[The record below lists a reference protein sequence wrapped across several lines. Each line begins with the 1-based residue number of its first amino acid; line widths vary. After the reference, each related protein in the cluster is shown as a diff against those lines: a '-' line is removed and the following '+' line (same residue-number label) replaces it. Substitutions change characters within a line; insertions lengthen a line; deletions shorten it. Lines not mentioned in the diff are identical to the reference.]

1 MNHLKTTL
9 IWRASLTHANYKK
22 FLLPS
27 LFHFIPMAR
36 QEEKYYN
43 RKIRTS
49 HFSTVVSIT
58 LVLFTL
64 GLLGL
69 LVLHAKKLSDY
80 AKENIG
86 FNIMIRE
93 NVKEAGIIAFLKKL
107 DTEKFVKS
115 TEYIPKDKAALQL
128 KKELG
133 EDFIG
138 FLGYNP
144 LLPTI
149 DLRLK
154 AEYASLESVSKIE
167 KKLLSNP
174 EVKEVFY
181 QKDLLD
187 MVNQNIERISL
198 IILGFSAVLMII
210 AIALI
215 NNTIRLSV
223 YSRRFLI
230 RTMQLVGATR
240 GFIRRPFIFDGIMNG
255 FVSAIVAI
263 GLLMVVM
270 SFLIQEIPELIQ
282 MVDPGMYLVLI
293 LAILSLGIVI
303 SWSSTYLA
311 VRRFLRMK
319 TNELYN

>member
-1 MNHLKTTL
+1 
-9 IWRASLTHANYKK
+9 
-22 FLLPS
+22 
-27 LFHFIPMAR
+27 MAR
-36 QEEKYYN
+36 QEDKYYN
-43 RKIRTS
+43 RRIRTS
-49 HFSTVVSIT
+49 HFSTVISIT
-58 LVLFTL
+58 LVLFML

-69 LVLHAKKLSDY
+69 LLLHTKKLSDY

-86 FNIMIRE
+86 FSIMIKE
-93 NVKEAGIIAFLKKL
+93 GVKEAGIMAFLKKL
-107 DTEKFVKS
+107 DTEEFVKS
-115 TEYIPKDKAALQL
+115 TEYIPKEKAAIQL

-154 AEYASLESVSKIE
+154 ADYASLASVSGIE

-181 QKDLLD
+181 QKNLLE
-187 MVNQNIERISL
+187 MVNQNMERISL

-223 YSRRFLI
+223 YSRRFVI

-240 GFIRRPFIFDGIMNG
+240 GFIRKPFIRNGIIDGFI
-255 FVSAIVAI
+255 SAIVATA
-263 GLLMVVM
+263 LLMIVM
-270 SFLIQEIPELIQ
+270 SLLFQEIPELLQ
-282 MVDPGMYLVLI
+282 MVDLKLYMALIITVLI
-293 LAILSLGIVI
+293 LGVLI
-303 SWSSTYLA
+303 SWFCTWLA
-311 VRRFLRMK
+311 VRRYLRMK
-319 TNELYN
+319 TDELYT

>member
-1 MNHLKTTL
+1 
-9 IWRASLTHANYKK
+9 
-22 FLLPS
+22 
-27 LFHFIPMAR
+27 MAR
-36 QEEKYYN
+36 QEDKFYN

-49 HFSTVVSIT
+49 HFSTVISIT
-58 LVLFTL
+58 LVLFML

-69 LVLHAKKLSDY
+69 LLLHTKKLSDY

-86 FNIMIRE
+86 FSIMIKE
-93 NVKEAGIIAFLKKL
+93 GVKEAGIMAFLKKL
-107 DTEKFVKS
+107 DTEEFVKS
-115 TEYIPKDKAALQL
+115 TEYIPKEEAAIQL

-154 AEYASLESVSKIE
+154 ADYASLSSVSKIE
-167 KKLLSNP
+167 KKLLANP

-181 QKDLLD
+181 QKSLLE
-187 MVNQNIERISL
+187 MVNQNMERISL

-223 YSRRFLI
+223 YSRRFVI

-240 GFIRRPFIFDGIMNG
+240 SFIRRPFTRNGIIDGFI
-255 FVSAIVAI
+255 SAIVAI

-270 SFLIQEIPELIQ
+270 YFLFQEIPELIQ
-282 MVDPGMYLVLI
+282 MVDLRMYVALIIAVL
-293 LAILSLGIVI
+293 LLGILI
-303 SWSSTYLA
+303 SWFCTWLS
-311 VRRFLRMK
+311 VRKYLRMK
-319 TNELYN
+319 TDELYT

>member
-1 MNHLKTTL
+1 
-9 IWRASLTHANYKK
+9 
-22 FLLPS
+22 
-27 LFHFIPMAR
+27 MAR
-36 QEEKYYN
+36 QEDKFYN

-49 HFSTVVSIT
+49 HFSTVISIT
-58 LVLFTL
+58 LVLFML

-69 LVLHAKKLSDY
+69 LLLHTKKLSDY

-86 FNIMIRE
+86 FSIMIKE
-93 NVKEAGIIAFLKKL
+93 GVKEAGIMAFLKKL
-107 DTEKFVKS
+107 DTEEFVKS
-115 TEYIPKDKAALQL
+115 TEYIPKEKAAVQL

-154 AEYASLESVSKIE
+154 ADYASLVSVSKIE
-167 KKLLSNP
+167 KKLLANP

-181 QKDLLD
+181 QKSLLE
-187 MVNQNIERISL
+187 MVNQNMERISL

-223 YSRRFLI
+223 YSRRFVI

-240 GFIRRPFIFDGIMNG
+240 SFIRRPFTRNGIIDGFI
-255 FVSAIVAI
+255 SAIVAI

-270 SFLIQEIPELIQ
+270 YFLFQEIPELIQ
-282 MVDPGMYLVLI
+282 MVDLRMYVALIIAVL
-293 LAILSLGIVI
+293 LLGILI
-303 SWSSTYLA
+303 SWFCTWLS
-311 VRRFLRMK
+311 VRKYLRMK
-319 TNELYN
+319 TDELYT

>member
-1 MNHLKTTL
+1 
-9 IWRASLTHANYKK
+9 
-22 FLLPS
+22 
-27 LFHFIPMAR
+27 MAR
-36 QEEKYYN
+36 QEDKFYN

-49 HFSTVVSIT
+49 HFSTVISIT
-58 LVLFTL
+58 LVLFML

-69 LVLHAKKLSDY
+69 LLLHTKKLSDY

-86 FNIMIRE
+86 VSIMIKE
-93 NVKEAGIIAFLKKL
+93 GGKEAGIMAFLKKL
-107 DTEKFVKS
+107 DTEEYVKS
-115 TEYIPKDKAALQL
+115 TEYIPKEKAAVQL

-154 AEYASLESVSKIE
+154 ADYASLESVSRIE
-167 KKLLSNP
+167 KKLLDNP

-181 QKDLLD
+181 QKNLLE
-187 MVNQNIERISL
+187 MVNQNMERISL

-223 YSRRFLI
+223 YSRRFII

-240 GFIRRPFIFDGIMNG
+240 SFIRRPFIRNGIIDGLI
-255 FVSAIVAI
+255 SAIFAI
-263 GLLMVVM
+263 GLLMVVIY
-270 SFLIQEIPELIQ
+270 FLFQEIPELIQ
-282 MVDPGMYLVLI
+282 MVDLKLYIGLIITVL
-293 LAILSLGIVI
+293 LLGILI
-303 SWSSTYLA
+303 SWFCTWLS
-311 VRRFLRMK
+311 VRKYLRMK
-319 TNELYN
+319 TDELYK

>member
-1 MNHLKTTL
+1 
-9 IWRASLTHANYKK
+9 
-22 FLLPS
+22 
-27 LFHFIPMAR
+27 MAR
-36 QEEKYYN
+36 QEDKFYN
-43 RKIRTS
+43 RRIRTS
-49 HFSTVVSIT
+49 HFSTVISIT
-58 LVLFTL
+58 LVLFML

-69 LVLHAKKLSDY
+69 LLLHTKKLSDY

-86 FNIMIRE
+86 FSIMIKE
-93 NVKEAGIIAFLKKL
+93 GIKEAEIMAFLKKL
-107 DTEKFVKS
+107 DTEEFVKS
-115 TEYIPKDKAALQL
+115 TEYIPKDKAAVQL

-154 AEYASLESVSKIE
+154 AGYTSLESVSRIE

-181 QKDLLD
+181 QKDLLE
-187 MVNQNIERISL
+187 MVNQNMERISL

-223 YSRRFLI
+223 YSRRFII

-240 GFIRRPFIFDGIMNG
+240 SFIRRPFLHNGIIDGFI
-255 FVSAIVAI
+255 SAIFAI
-263 GLLMVVM
+263 GLLMVVIY
-270 SFLIQEIPELIQ
+270 FLFQEIPELIQ
-282 MVDPGMYLVLI
+282 MVDLKLYVALI
-293 LAILSLGIVI
+293 AIILLLGILI
-303 SWSSTYLA
+303 SWFCTWLS
-311 VRRFLRMK
+311 VRRYLRMK
-319 TNELYN
+319 TDELYR

>member
-1 MNHLKTTL
+1 
-9 IWRASLTHANYKK
+9 
-22 FLLPS
+22 
-27 LFHFIPMAR
+27 MAR
-36 QEEKYYN
+36 QEDRFYN

-49 HFSTVVSIT
+49 HFSTVISIT
-58 LVLFTL
+58 LVLFML

-69 LVLHAKKLSDY
+69 LLLNTKKLSDY

-86 FNIMIRE
+86 FSIMIRE
-93 NVKEAGIIAFLKKL
+93 GVKESDIMAFMKKL
-107 DTEKFVKS
+107 DTEEYVKS
-115 TEYIPKDKAALQL
+115 TEYIPKEKAAVQL

-154 AEYASLESVSKIE
+154 ADFASLESVSRIE
-167 KKLLSNP
+167 KKLVANP

-181 QKDLLD
+181 QKDLLE
-187 MVNQNIERISL
+187 MVNQNMDRISL

-223 YSRRFLI
+223 YSRRFII

-240 GFIRRPFIFDGIMNG
+240 TFIRQPFIRNGIIDGFI
-255 FVSAIVAI
+255 SAVFAI
-263 GLLMVVM
+263 GLLMVVIY
-270 SFLIQEIPELIQ
+270 FLFQEIPELIQ
-282 MVDPGMYLVLI
+282 MVDMKLYMALLVIVL
-293 LAILSLGIVI
+293 LLGILI
-303 SWSSTYLA
+303 SWFCTWLS
-311 VRRFLRMK
+311 VRRYLRMK
-319 TNELYN
+319 TDELYT

>member
-1 MNHLKTTL
+1 
-9 IWRASLTHANYKK
+9 
-22 FLLPS
+22 
-27 LFHFIPMAR
+27 MAR
-36 QEEKYYN
+36 QEDKYYN

-49 HFSTVVSIT
+49 HFSTVISIT
-58 LVLFTL
+58 LVLFML

-69 LVLHAKKLSDY
+69 LLLHTKKLSDY

-86 FNIMIRE
+86 FSIMIRE
-93 NVKEAGIIAFLKKL
+93 GVKEAGIMAFLKKL
-107 DTEKFVKS
+107 DTEEFVKS
-115 TEYIPKDKAALQL
+115 TEYIPKEKAAVQL

-154 AEYASLESVSKIE
+154 AEYASLESVSGIE
-167 KKLLSNP
+167 KKLLSSP

-181 QKDLLD
+181 QKDLLE
-187 MVNQNIERISL
+187 MVNQNMERISL
-198 IILGFSAVLMII
+198 IILGFSTVLMII

-223 YSRRFLI
+223 YSRRFVI

-240 GFIRRPFIFDGIMNG
+240 RFIRRPFIRNGIIDGFI
-255 FVSAIVAI
+255 SAIVAI
-263 GLLMVVM
+263 GLLMMVM
-270 SFLIQEIPELIQ
+270 YFLFQEIPELIQ
-282 MVDPGMYLVLI
+282 MVDLKLYIGLLVTI
-293 LAILSLGIVI
+293 LLLGILI
-303 SWSSTYLA
+303 SWFCTWLS
-311 VRRFLRMK
+311 VRRYLRMK
-319 TNELYN
+319 TDELYT

>member
-1 MNHLKTTL
+1 
-9 IWRASLTHANYKK
+9 
-22 FLLPS
+22 
-27 LFHFIPMAR
+27 MAR
-36 QEEKYYN
+36 QEDKFYN

-49 HFSTVVSIT
+49 HFSTVISIT
-58 LVLFTL
+58 LVLFML

-69 LVLHAKKLSDY
+69 LLLHTKKLSDY

-86 FNIMIRE
+86 FSIMIKE
-93 NVKEAGIIAFLKKL
+93 GVKEAGIMAFLKKL
-107 DTEKFVKS
+107 DTEEFVKS
-115 TEYIPKDKAALQL
+115 TEYIPKEKAAVQL

-154 AEYASLESVSKIE
+154 ADYTSLVSVSKIE
-167 KKLLSNP
+167 KKLLANP

-181 QKDLLD
+181 QKSLLE
-187 MVNQNIERISL
+187 MVNQNMERISL

-223 YSRRFLI
+223 YSRRFVI

-240 GFIRRPFIFDGIMNG
+240 SFIRKPFTRNGIIDGFI
-255 FVSAIVAI
+255 SAIVAI

-270 SFLIQEIPELIQ
+270 YFLFQEIPELIQ
-282 MVDPGMYLVLI
+282 MVDLRMYVALIIAVL
-293 LAILSLGIVI
+293 LLGILI
-303 SWSSTYLA
+303 SWFCTWLS
-311 VRRFLRMK
+311 VRKYLRMK
-319 TNELYN
+319 TDELYT

>member
-1 MNHLKTTL
+1 
-9 IWRASLTHANYKK
+9 
-22 FLLPS
+22 
-27 LFHFIPMAR
+27 
-36 QEEKYYN
+36 
-43 RKIRTS
+43 TS
-49 HFSTVVSIT
+49 HFSTVISIT
-58 LVLFTL
+58 LVLFML

-69 LVLHAKKLSDY
+69 LLLHTKKLSDY

-86 FNIMIRE
+86 FSIMIKE
-93 NVKEAGIIAFLKKL
+93 GVKEAGIMAFLKKL
-107 DTEKFVKS
+107 DTEEFVKS
-115 TEYIPKDKAALQL
+115 TEYIPKEKAAVQL

-154 AEYASLESVSKIE
+154 ADYASLVSVSKIE
-167 KKLLSNP
+167 KKLLANP

-181 QKDLLD
+181 QKSLLE
-187 MVNQNIERISL
+187 MVNQNMERISL

-223 YSRRFLI
+223 YSRRFVI

-240 GFIRRPFIFDGIMNG
+240 SFIRRPFTRNGIIDGFI
-255 FVSAIVAI
+255 SAIVAI

-270 SFLIQEIPELIQ
+270 YFLFQEIPELIQ
-282 MVDPGMYLVLI
+282 MVDLRMYVALIIAVL
-293 LAILSLGIVI
+293 LLGILI
-303 SWSSTYLA
+303 SWFCTWLS
-311 VRRFLRMK
+311 VRKYLRMK
-319 TNELYN
+319 TDELYT

>member
-1 MNHLKTTL
+1 
-9 IWRASLTHANYKK
+9 
-22 FLLPS
+22 
-27 LFHFIPMAR
+27 MAR
-36 QEEKYYN
+36 QEDKYYN

-58 LVLFTL
+58 LVLFML

-69 LVLHAKKLSDY
+69 LLLNTKKLSDY

-86 FNIMIRE
+86 FSIMIKE
-93 NVKEAGIIAFLKKL
+93 GVKEAGIMAFLKKL
-107 DTEKFVKS
+107 DTEEYVKS
-115 TEYIPKDKAALQL
+115 TEYIPKEKAAVQL

-154 AEYASLESVSKIE
+154 ANFANLVSVSKIE
-167 KKLLSNP
+167 KKLLANP

-187 MVNQNIERISL
+187 MVNQNMERISL
-198 IILGFSAVLMII
+198 IILGFSFVLMII

-223 YSRRFLI
+223 YSRRFVI
-230 RTMQLVGATR
+230 RTMQLVGATK
-240 GFIRRPFIFDGIMNG
+240 GFIRKPFIRNGIIDGFI
-255 FVSAIVAI
+255 SAVVAI
-263 GLLMVVM
+263 GLLLLVIY
-270 SFLIQEIPELIQ
+270 FLFQQIPELIQ
-282 MVDPGMYLVLI
+282 MVDLKLYIALI
-293 LAILSLGIVI
+293 VIILSLGILI
-303 SWSSTYLA
+303 SWFCTWLS
-311 VRRFLRMK
+311 VRKYLRMK
-319 TNELYN
+319 TDELYN

>member
-1 MNHLKTTL
+1 
-9 IWRASLTHANYKK
+9 
-22 FLLPS
+22 
-27 LFHFIPMAR
+27 MAR
-36 QEEKYYN
+36 QEDKFYN

-49 HFSTVVSIT
+49 HFSTVISIT
-58 LVLFTL
+58 LVLFML

-69 LVLHAKKLSDY
+69 LLLNTKKLSDY

-86 FNIMIRE
+86 FSIMIKE
-93 NVKEAGIIAFLKKL
+93 GVKEAGIMAFLKKL
-107 DTEKFVKS
+107 DTEKYVKS
-115 TEYIPKDKAALQL
+115 TEYIPKEKAAVQL

-154 AEYASLESVSKIE
+154 AEYANLESVSRIE
-167 KKLLSNP
+167 KKLLANP

-181 QKDLLD
+181 QKDLLE
-187 MVNQNIERISL
+187 MVNQNMERISL

-223 YSRRFLI
+223 YSRRFII

-240 GFIRRPFIFDGIMNG
+240 GFIRRPFIRNGIIDGLI
-255 FVSAIVAI
+255 SAIFAI
-263 GLLMVVM
+263 GFLMVVIY
-270 SFLIQEIPELIQ
+270 FLFQEIPELIQ
-282 MVDPGMYLVLI
+282 IVDLKLYIGLIIFVL
-293 LAILSLGIVI
+293 LLGILI
-303 SWSSTYLA
+303 SWFCTWLS
-311 VRRFLRMK
+311 VRKYLRMK
-319 TNELYN
+319 TDKLYT

>member
-1 MNHLKTTL
+1 
-9 IWRASLTHANYKK
+9 
-22 FLLPS
+22 
-27 LFHFIPMAR
+27 MAR

-58 LVLFTL
+58 LVLFML

-86 FNIMIRE
+86 FSIMIKE
-93 NVKEAGIIAFLKKL
+93 GVKEAGIMAFLKKL
-107 DTEKFVKS
+107 DTEEFVKS
-115 TEYIPKDKAALQL
+115 TEYIPKEKAALEL

-154 AEYASLESVSKIE
+154 AEYASLESVNSIE
-167 KKLLSNP
+167 KKLLANP

-181 QKDLLD
+181 QKDLLE
-187 MVNQNIERISL
+187 MVNQNINRISL

-223 YSRRFLI
+223 YSRRFII

-240 GFIRRPFIFDGIMNG
+240 NFIRRPFIRNGIIDGLI
-255 FVSAIVAI
+255 SAIVAI
-263 GLLMVVM
+263 GGLMVVVY
-270 SFLIQEIPELIQ
+270 FILQEIPELIQ
-282 MVDPGMYLVLI
+282 MVDLKLYLI
-293 LAILSLGIVI
+293 LIVVVLLLGILI
-303 SWSSTYLA
+303 SWFSTWLS
-311 VRRFLRMK
+311 VRKYLRMK
-319 TNELYN
+319 TDELYA

>member
-1 MNHLKTTL
+1 
-9 IWRASLTHANYKK
+9 
-22 FLLPS
+22 
-27 LFHFIPMAR
+27 MAR
-36 QEEKYYN
+36 QEDKFYN

-49 HFSTVVSIT
+49 HFSTVISIT
-58 LVLFTL
+58 LVLFML

-69 LVLHAKKLSDY
+69 LLLNTKKLSDY

-86 FNIMIRE
+86 FSIMIKE
-93 NVKEAGIIAFLKKL
+93 GVKEAGIMAFLKKL
-107 DTEKFVKS
+107 DTEKYVKS
-115 TEYIPKDKAALQL
+115 TEYIPKEKAAVQL

-154 AEYASLESVSKIE
+154 AEYANLESVSRIE
-167 KKLLSNP
+167 KKLLANP

-181 QKDLLD
+181 QKDLLE
-187 MVNQNIERISL
+187 MVNQNMERISL

-223 YSRRFLI
+223 YSRRFII

-240 GFIRRPFIFDGIMNG
+240 GFIRRPFIRNGIIDGLI
-255 FVSAIVAI
+255 SAIFAI
-263 GLLMVVM
+263 GFLMVVIY
-270 SFLIQEIPELIQ
+270 FLFQEIPELIQ
-282 MVDPGMYLVLI
+282 IVDLKLYIGLIIFVL
-293 LAILSLGIVI
+293 LLGILI
-303 SWSSTYLA
+303 SWFCTWLSVRKYL
-311 VRRFLRMK
+311 RLK
-319 TNELYN
+319 TDKLYT

>member
-1 MNHLKTTL
+1 M
-9 IWRASLTHANYKK
+9 S
-22 FLLPS
+22 
-27 LFHFIPMAR
+27 R
-36 QEEKYYN
+36 QENKYYN

-49 HFSTVVSIT
+49 HFSTVVSLT
-58 LVLFTL
+58 LVLFML

-69 LVLHAKKLSDY
+69 VLLHARKLSDY

-86 FNIMIRE
+86 FSIMIKE
-93 NVKEAGIIAFLKKL
+93 GVKEAEILAFLKKL
-107 DTEKFVKS
+107 DTEPYVKS
-115 TEYIPKDKAALQL
+115 TEYISKDKAALEL

-149 DLRLK
+149 DLRMK
-154 AEYASLESVSKIE
+154 AEFASLESVSSIE

-181 QKDLLD
+181 QKDLLEV
-187 MVNQNIERISL
+187 VNQNMERISL

-223 YSRRFLI
+223 YSRRFVI

-240 GFIRRPFIFDGIMNG
+240 AFIRRPFIRSGIIDGILSALVANG
-255 FVSAIVAI
+255 V
-263 GLLMVVM
+263 LMV
-270 SFLIQEIPELIQ
+270 LIYFIFQEIPELVQ
-282 MVDPGMYLVLI
+282 MADLIMYIGLFVAVLLMGI
-293 LAILSLGIVI
+293 LI
-303 SWSSTYLA
+303 SWLSTWLS
-311 VRRFLRMK
+311 VRRYLRMK
-319 TNELYN
+319 TDELYS

>member
-1 MNHLKTTL
+1 
-9 IWRASLTHANYKK
+9 
-22 FLLPS
+22 
-27 LFHFIPMAR
+27 MAR

-49 HFSTVVSIT
+49 HVSTVISIT
-58 LVLFTL
+58 LVLFML

-69 LVLHAKKLSDY
+69 LLLHAKKLSDY

-86 FNIMIRE
+86 FSIMIKE
-93 NVKEAGIIAFLKKL
+93 GVKEAEIMAFIKKL
-107 DTEKFVKS
+107 DTETFVKS
-115 TEYIPKDKAALQL
+115 TEYIPKEEAAVQL

-154 AEYASLESVSKIE
+154 ANFANLESVNKIE
-167 KKLLSNP
+167 KQLLASP

-181 QKDLLD
+181 QKDLLE
-187 MVNQNIERISL
+187 MVNQNMERISF
-198 IILGFSAVLMII
+198 IILGFSVVLLII

-223 YSRRFLI
+223 YSRRFII

-240 GFIRRPFIFDGIMNG
+240 LFIRRPFIRNGIIDGFI
-255 FVSAIVAI
+255 SALFAI
-263 GLLMVVM
+263 GLLMIVIY
-270 SFLIQEIPELIQ
+270 SLFQEIPELTQ
-282 MVDPGMYLVLI
+282 MVQLPWYIGLMITVL
-293 LAILSLGIVI
+293 LLGILI
-303 SWSSTYLA
+303 SWFCTWLS
-311 VRRFLRMK
+311 VRKYLRMK
-319 TNELYN
+319 TDELYT

>member
-1 MNHLKTTL
+1 
-9 IWRASLTHANYKK
+9 
-22 FLLPS
+22 
-27 LFHFIPMAR
+27 MAR
-36 QEEKYYN
+36 QENKYYN

-58 LVLFTL
+58 LVLFML

-69 LVLHAKKLSDY
+69 MVLHAKKLSDY

-86 FNIMIRE
+86 FSIMIKE
-93 NVKEAGIIAFLKKL
+93 GVKESGILAFLKKL
-107 DTEKFVKS
+107 DTEEYVKS
-115 TEYIPKDKAALQL
+115 TEYISKEKAALQL

-154 AEYASLESVSKIE
+154 AEYASLESVSRIE
-167 KKLLSNP
+167 KNLLANS

-181 QKDLLD
+181 QKDLLE
-187 MVNQNIERISL
+187 MVNHNLERISL
-198 IILGFSAVLMII
+198 IILSFSALLMII

-223 YSRRFLI
+223 YSRRFII

-240 GFIRRPFIFDGIMNG
+240 GFIRRPFIRNGIIDGLI
-255 FVSAIVAI
+255 SAIVAI
-263 GLLMVVM
+263 GLLMGVM
-270 SFLIQEIPELIQ
+270 YFVFQEIPELIQ
-282 MVDPGMYLVLI
+282 MVDLKLYLI
-293 LAILSLGIVI
+293 LIVMVFLLGILI
-303 SWSSTYLA
+303 SWFSTWLS
-311 VRRFLRMK
+311 VRKYLRMK
-319 TNELYN
+319 TDELYT

>member
-1 MNHLKTTL
+1 
-9 IWRASLTHANYKK
+9 
-22 FLLPS
+22 
-27 LFHFIPMAR
+27 MAR
-36 QEEKYYN
+36 QEDKYYS

-49 HFSTVVSIT
+49 HFSTVISIT
-58 LVLFTL
+58 LVLFML

-69 LVLHAKKLSDY
+69 LLLHTKKLSDY

-86 FNIMIRE
+86 FSIMIKE
-93 NVKEAGIIAFLKKL
+93 GVKEAGIMAFIKRL
-107 DTEKFVKS
+107 DTEEFVKS
-115 TEYIPKDKAALQL
+115 TEYIPKEEAAIQL

-154 AEYASLESVSKIE
+154 AEYASLESVSRIE

-181 QKDLLD
+181 QKNLLE
-187 MVNQNIERISL
+187 MVNQNMERISL

-210 AIALI
+210 ALALI

-230 RTMQLVGATR
+230 RTMQLVGARR
-240 GFIRRPFIFDGIMNG
+240 GFIRRPFIRNGIIDGLI
-255 FVSAIVAI
+255 SAIVAI

-270 SFLIQEIPELIQ
+270 SFLFQEIPELIQ
-282 MVDPGMYLVLI
+282 MVDYKMYVGLMITVL
-293 LAILSLGIVI
+293 LLGILI
-303 SWSSTYLA
+303 SWLCTWLA
-311 VRRFLRMK
+311 VRRYLRMK
-319 TNELYN
+319 TDELYT

>member
-1 MNHLKTTL
+1 
-9 IWRASLTHANYKK
+9 
-22 FLLPS
+22 
-27 LFHFIPMAR
+27 MAR

>member
-1 MNHLKTTL
+1 
-9 IWRASLTHANYKK
+9 
-22 FLLPS
+22 
-27 LFHFIPMAR
+27 MAR
-36 QEEKYYN
+36 QEDKYYT

-49 HFSTVVSIT
+49 HFSTVVSIM
-58 LVLFTL
+58 LVLFML

-69 LVLHAKKLSDY
+69 LLIHAKKLSDY

-86 FNIMIRE
+86 FSIMIKE
-93 NVKEAGIIAFLKKL
+93 GVKESGILAFLKKL
-107 DTEKFVKS
+107 DTEEYVKS
-115 TEYIPKDKAALQL
+115 TEYIPKEKAALQL

-154 AEYASLESVSKIE
+154 AEYANLESVHRIE
-167 KKLLSNP
+167 KKLLTNP

-181 QKDLLD
+181 QKDLLE
-187 MVNQNIERISL
+187 MVNQNLERISL

-223 YSRRFLI
+223 YSRRFII

-240 GFIRRPFIFDGIMNG
+240 GFIRRPFIRNGIIDGLI
-255 FVSAIVAI
+255 SAIVAI
-263 GLLMVVM
+263 GLLMCVM
-270 SFLIQEIPELIQ
+270 YFIFQEIPELIQ
-282 MVDPGMYLVLI
+282 MVDLMLYVILIVTVL
-293 LAILSLGIVI
+293 LLGILI
-303 SWSSTYLA
+303 SWFSTWLS
-311 VRRFLRMK
+311 VRRYLRMK
-319 TNELYN
+319 TDELYT

>member
-1 MNHLKTTL
+1 
-9 IWRASLTHANYKK
+9 
-22 FLLPS
+22 
-27 LFHFIPMAR
+27 MAR

-49 HFSTVVSIT
+49 HVSTVISIT
-58 LVLFTL
+58 LVLFML

-69 LVLHAKKLSDY
+69 LLLHAKKLSDY

-86 FNIMIRE
+86 FSIMIKE
-93 NVKEAGIIAFLKKL
+93 GVKEAEIMAFIKKL
-107 DTEKFVKS
+107 DTETFVKS
-115 TEYIPKDKAALQL
+115 TEYIPKEEAAVQL

-154 AEYASLESVSKIE
+154 ANFADLENVNKIE
-167 KKLLSNP
+167 KQLLASP

-181 QKDLLD
+181 QKDLLE
-187 MVNQNIERISL
+187 MVNQNMERISL
-198 IILGFSAVLMII
+198 IILGFSVVLLII

-223 YSRRFLI
+223 YSRRFII

-240 GFIRRPFIFDGIMNG
+240 LFIRRPFIRNGIIDGFI
-255 FVSAIVAI
+255 SALLAI
-263 GLLMVVM
+263 GLLMIVIY
-270 SFLIQEIPELIQ
+270 SLFQEIPELTQ
-282 MVDPGMYLVLI
+282 MVQLPWYIGLMITVL
-293 LAILSLGIVI
+293 LLGILI
-303 SWSSTYLA
+303 SWFCTWLS
-311 VRRFLRMK
+311 VRKYLRMK
-319 TNELYN
+319 TDELYT

>member
-1 MNHLKTTL
+1 MKTPGT
-9 IWRASLTHANYKK
+9 
-22 FLLPS
+22 
-27 LFHFIPMAR
+27 
-36 QEEKYYN
+36 KYYT
-43 RKIRTS
+43 RRIRTS
-49 HFSTVVSIT
+49 YVSTVISIT
-58 LVLFTL
+58 LVLFML

-69 LVLHAKKLSDY
+69 LVLNAKKLADY

-86 FNIMIRE
+86 FSIMIR
-93 NVKEAGIIAFLKKL
+93 NDVKEADIIAFQKKL
-107 DTEKFVKS
+107 DREGFVKS
-115 TEYIPKDKAALQL
+115 TEYISKDKAAVQL

-154 AEYASLESVSKIE
+154 ADYASVEQVQGIE

-181 QKDLLD
+181 QKSLVE

-198 IILGFSAVLMII
+198 FIFGFSIILLII
-210 AIALI
+210 SIALI

-223 YSRRFLI
+223 YSKRFHL

-240 GFIRRPFIFDGIMNG
+240 SFICRPFVRNGILNGFI
-255 FVSAIVAI
+255 SALVAL
-263 GLLMVVM
+263 GLLLVLL
-270 SFLIQEIPELIQ
+270 SLAFQEIPELIQ
-282 MVDPGMYLVLI
+282 VVDIRMYIVLVLFI
-293 LAILSLGIVI
+293 ISLGVVL
-303 SWSSTYLA
+303 SWLSTWLA
-311 VRRFLRMK
+311 VRKYLRMK
-319 TNELYN
+319 TDDLYH

>member
-1 MNHLKTTL
+1 
-9 IWRASLTHANYKK
+9 
-22 FLLPS
+22 
-27 LFHFIPMAR
+27 MAR
-36 QEEKYYN
+36 QEDKYYN

-49 HFSTVVSIT
+49 HFSTVISIT
-58 LVLFTL
+58 LVLFML

-69 LVLHAKKLSDY
+69 LLLNTKKLSDY

-86 FNIMIRE
+86 FSIMIRE
-93 NVKEAGIIAFLKKL
+93 GVKEAGIMAFLKKL
-107 DTEKFVKS
+107 DTEEFVKS
-115 TEYIPKDKAALQL
+115 TEYIPKEKAAIQL

-154 AEYASLESVSKIE
+154 ADYTSLESVNRIE
-167 KKLLSNP
+167 KKLLSSP

-181 QKDLLD
+181 QKDLLE
-187 MVNQNIERISL
+187 MVNQNMERISL
-198 IILGFSAVLMII
+198 IILGFSTVLMII

-223 YSRRFLI
+223 YSRRFII

-240 GFIRRPFIFDGIMNG
+240 SFIRRPFIRNGIIDGL
-255 FVSAIVAI
+255 VSAIFAI
-263 GLLMVVM
+263 GLLMVVLY
-270 SFLIQEIPELIQ
+270 FLFQEIPELIQ
-282 MVDPGMYLVLI
+282 MIDLKLYIALIVTVL
-293 LAILSLGIVI
+293 LLGILV
-303 SWSSTYLA
+303 SWFCTWLS
-311 VRRFLRMK
+311 VRRYLRMK
-319 TNELYN
+319 TDELYR